1 MTVAEIDSGAA
12 CIVQIQEPAS
22 CRRPIKSGRADKGR
36 NRLIKSVNGNGTKR
50 MVVILEESYEDGI
63 CMRI

>member
-12 CIVQIQEPAS
+12 CIVQIQEPVS
-22 CRRPIKSGRADKGR
+22 CR
-36 NRLIKSVNGNGTKR
+36 RLIKSVNGNGTKR